1 MRPTEE
7 DIIIYVQDIRT
18 SARLGIESLCEM
30 AALGE
35 MARILVSNAPR
46 LSAYENHIAFLNK
59 ICERKGIV
67 LIGTEHIGISA
78 MEVAREEQTRQNI
91 QKTNLV
97 EKRNNVG
104 NMKKG
109 ELTDEM
115 ISIANERLKD
125 EVVSRLR

>member
-7 DIIIYVQDIRT
+7 DIIIYVQDFRT
-18 SARLGIESLCEM
+18 RAGLGIESLCEM

-46 LSAYENHIAFLNK
+46 LSAYENHVAFLNK
-59 ICERKGIV
+59 ICEKKGII

-78 MEVAREEQTRQNI
+78 MEVAREEQTRQNL
-91 QKTNLV
+91 QKKNLDSFTNS
-97 EKRNNVG
+97 VG
-104 NMKKG
+104 NMKRG

-115 ISIANERLKD
+115 ISIASEQ
-125 EVVSRLR
+125 LRANDV